1 MSFCF
6 AVNAALTSL
15 LLSAYIVL
23 WFEFLFFFRFNSE
36 LLILNCCV
44 IMAANRD
51 RRATAGNRMTRV
63 LEDEAE
69 DDDFYKNTYGGFDE
83 VGK

>member
-1 MSFCF
+1 
-6 AVNAALTSL
+6 
-15 LLSAYIVL
+15 
-23 WFEFLFFFRFNSE
+23 
-36 LLILNCCV
+36 
-44 IMAANRD
+44 MAANRD